1 MVDYQNI
8 FNRDFY
14 TTPREVFD
22 MMTTGENLADAV
34 ILEPSAGSGDIV
46 RYCKQDGARYVKAC
60 EINDVLRS
68 ALYNECNVIALD
80 FLTVQREQV
89 ADINY
94 IIMNPPFST
103 VEKHI
108 LHAWEIAPDGCTIL
122 ALCPSSRFTHC
133 YGDDKKLKELADLYG
148 SREELGDV
156 FNISTA
162 DRRTEAEIS
171 LLRLYKPSEKM
182 EDFDDLDFDET
193 PEGWDDMG
201 NGQEGVIKYDAV
213 RDMVKRYNSALAQFD
228 AVQEASEKIN
238 EDIKTFS
245 ACRIHFGAHGD
256 DCRGN
261 KFQNITRDRFR
272 KELQHAAWHNVF
284 QLLNMQK
291 YTTNVLQEKIARFVE
306 TSEARPFNLKN
317 IYLVVSSVLQN
328 IGNIMEECVVKAF
341 DTICSLSAENSTAG
355 EKWKTNSNYMV
366 NQKFIVDG
374 MSCEKRWNGHLSYSI
389 GHSYDRS
396 GKMEDFYKA
405 MSFLTGQ
412 PLKEDCFRPFRS
424 QIVESCDNLGEWFYF
439 DWFRVKFYK
448 KGTMHFEFTDI
459 NIWYRFNQVAA
470 KHKGWAIGSVSQCKA
485 RKVWRDIQKP

>member
-1 MVDYQNI
+1 
-8 FNRDFY
+8 
-14 TTPREVFD
+14 
-22 MMTTGENLADAV
+22 
-34 ILEPSAGSGDIV
+34 
-46 RYCKQDGARYVKAC
+46 
-60 EINDVLRS
+60 
-68 ALYNECNVIALD
+68 
-80 FLTVQREQV
+80 
-89 ADINY
+89 
-94 IIMNPPFST
+94 
-103 VEKHI
+103 
-108 LHAWEIAPDGCTIL
+108 
-122 ALCPSSRFTHC
+122 
-133 YGDDKKLKELADLYG
+133 
-148 SREELGDV
+148 
-156 FNISTA
+156 
-162 DRRTEAEIS
+162 
-171 LLRLYKPSEKM
+171 
-182 EDFDDLDFDET
+182 
-193 PEGWDDMG
+193 MG

-228 AVQEASEKIN
+228 AVQEASKKIN

-245 ACRIHFGAHGD
+245 VCRIHFGAHGD

-261 KFQNITRDRFR
+261 KFQNITRERFR

-374 MSCEKRWNGHLSYSI
+374 LSCEKRWNGHLSYSI

-412 PLKEDCFRPFRS
+412 PLKEDCYRPFRS
-424 QIVESCDNLGEWFYF
+424 QIVESCTDTGEWFYF